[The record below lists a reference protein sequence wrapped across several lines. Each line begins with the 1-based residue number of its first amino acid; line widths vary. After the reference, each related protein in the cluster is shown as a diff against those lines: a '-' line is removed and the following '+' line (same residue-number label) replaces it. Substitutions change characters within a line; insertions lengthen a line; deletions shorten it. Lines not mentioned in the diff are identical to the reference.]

1 MSYVAYSN
9 LRANLAK
16 YLDEVSAS
24 KAPLHVTRQT
34 GPTVVM
40 IAEDEWEGML
50 ETLHLLQNPA
60 NAERLLRSIAE
71 ADAGKLVEHELVEA
85 APVAAA

>member
-1 MSYVAYSN
+1 MSYIAYSN

-16 YLDEVSAS
+16 LLDEVSAS
-24 KAPLHVTRQT
+24 KAPLYVTRQNA
-34 GPTVVM
+34 PTVVM
-40 IAEDEWEGML
+40 IAEDEWQGML

-60 NAERLLRSIAE
+60 NAERLMRSIAE

-85 APVAAA
+85 VAVA